1 MLRMLVLS
9 VAGLSQ
15 GMVEESMRLARTW
28 DLEYVWGVDMCTSFQ
43 QGYPRVAAAIK
54 LDVAVSLASK
64 SDSSVVV
71 FRKETEI
78 EMVHSESTTIIHSAP
93 VSLFPLLPR
102 NPEVTEDFGFPR
114 S

>member
-1 MLRMLVLS
+1 MRPGPGTS
-9 VAGLSQ
+9 
-15 GMVEESMRLARTW
+15 SMFG
-28 DLEYVWGVDMCTSFQ
+28 GVDMCTSFQ

-64 SDSSVVV
+64 SNSSVVV

-78 EMVHSESTTIIHSAP
+78 DMVHSESTTIIHSAP

-102 NPEVTEDFGFPR
+102 NSDPR
-114 S
+114 GPMIPSVYSYPSSRLVSVKSVR